1 MELKD
6 IQHESK
12 VAPRDGDALIVVDM
26 QNDFMPGGAL
36 EVRNG
41 DSIVPDVNRMMHRFK
56 EANLPVIFT
65 QDWHT
70 EGHHSFASA
79 HEGKEPYDSY
89 EGDGLG
95 PVLWP
100 DHCVQGSEGAEF
112 HPDLDTTAAET
123 IVRKGYDKTID
134 SYSGF
139 LENDHETETGL
150 DGYLQNRGVERI
162 FVCGLAMDYCVFFT
176 AADGADKGYEVY
188 FLSDLTLPVGS
199 PEDSVS
205 NALETLTDKGVHFV
219 RSDAVHIEDDHSVKA
234 A

>member
-6 IQHESK
+6 IQHEK
-12 VAPRDGDALIVVDM
+12 EVTLREGDALIVVDM

-36 EVRNG
+36 EVENG
-41 DSIVPDVNRMMHRFK
+41 DSIIPDVNNMMKRFK

-65 QDWHT
+65 QDWHN

-79 HEGKEPYDSY
+79 HEGKEPFDPFD
-89 EGDGLG
+89 GDAIG

-100 DHCVQGSEGAEF
+100 DHCVQGSEGAEV
-112 HPDLDTTAAET
+112 HPDVDVINAEA
-123 IVRKGYDKTID
+123 IIRKGYTKEID

-139 LENDHETETGL
+139 LENDHQTETGL
-150 DGYLQNRGVERI
+150 DGYLQSRGIERI

-176 AADGADKGYEVY
+176 AADGADKGYDVY
-188 FLSDLTLPVGS
+188 FMSDLTLPVGS

-205 NALETLTDKGVHFV
+205 NSLETMTEKGVNFV
-219 RSDAVHIEDDHSVKA
+219 RSDAVKSAGDHTVKA